1 MNNEVKTGV
10 YTLDGEDTPF
20 AFYTSLSAYRKAQFV
35 NSVSDILVGDNY
47 NYVIRDLAFDFCIV
61 AIFTDIDTS
70 DVQDA
75 DDGITA
81 MEEFV
86 DKFKPV
92 VDIVKANAEDGVLD
106 ELHTAIDLNIEYRT
120 GIHIN
125 PISSSLASLLN
136 TIERKVDDIDLDS
149 MMDFAQSMAGISGEL
164 TPEKML
170 DAYAKTNI
178 FKEHW
183 GDSEKDDTADDSAAD
198 DKFSVIDGG
207 DDIATDTDII
217 THSFS
222 PTAE

>member
-1 MNNEVKTGV
+1 MNNEIKTGV

-35 NSVSDILVGDNY
+35 NSVSNILVGDNY

-61 AIFTDIDTS
+61 AIFTDIDTA

-86 DKFKPV
+86 EKFKPV
-92 VDIVKANAEDGVLD
+92 IDIVKANIEDGVLD
-106 ELHTAIDLNIEYRT
+106 ELRTAIDLNIEYRT

-125 PISSSLASLLN
+125 PISSSLASFLD
-136 TIERKVDDIDLDS
+136 TIERKVDGIDLNS
-149 MMDFAQSMAGISGEL
+149 MMDLAQSMAGISDEL
-164 TPEKML
+164 TADKLL

-183 GDSEKDDTADDSAAD
+183 GDSNKDDAVEDNGFSVVDGSDSVAAD
-198 DKFSVIDGG
+198 AKV
-207 DDIATDTDII
+207 ATAPISSAT
-217 THSFS
+217 
-222 PTAE
+222 E

>member
-1 MNNEVKTGV
+1 MKNEVKTGV
-10 YTLDGEDTPF
+10 YTIDGKDNPF

-35 NSVSDILVGDNY
+35 NSVSDIIVGDNY
-47 NYVIRDLAFDFCIV
+47 NYVILDLAFDFCIV

-92 VDIVKANAEDGVLD
+92 IDTVKANVEDGVFD
-106 ELHTAIDLNIEYRT
+106 ELNTAIDLNVEYRT
-120 GIHIN
+120 GIHVN
-125 PISSSLASLLN
+125 TISSSIAN
-136 TIERKVDDIDLDS
+136 FIDTIERKIDGIDLNS
-149 MMDFAQSMAGISGEL
+149 MMDLAQSMADISDEL
-164 TPEKML
+164 TADKLL

-183 GDSEKDDTADDSAAD
+183 GDSNNGDADK
-198 DKFSVIDGG
+198 DKFSVVGG
-207 DDIATDTDII
+207 SDNVASNVISSAT
-217 THSFS
+217 
-222 PTAE
+222 E

>member
-20 AFYTSLSAYRKAQFV
+20 AFYTSLSAYRKSQFV
-35 NSVSDILVGDNY
+35 VSVSNILVGDNY

-61 AIFTDIDTS
+61 AIFTDIDTA

-75 DDGITA
+75 NDGITA

-86 DKFKPV
+86 EKFKPV
-92 VDIVKANAEDGVLD
+92 IDIVKANVEDGVLD
-106 ELHTAIDLNIEYRT
+106 ELHTAIDLNVEYRT

-125 PISSSLASLLN
+125 PISHSLASFID
-136 TIERKVDDIDLDS
+136 TIDRKVDGIDLNS
-149 MMDFAQSMAGISGEL
+149 MMDLAQSMAGISDEL
-164 TPEKML
+164 TADKLL

-183 GDSEKDDTADDSAAD
+183 GDHNENDAAD
-198 DKFSVIDGG
+198 DKFSVIDGNS
-207 DDIATDTDII
+207 DVAEDADTATTTTPPIV
-217 THSFS
+217 
-222 PTAE
+222 E

>member
-1 MNNEVKTGV
+1 MNNEIKTGV

-20 AFYTSLSAYRKAQFV
+20 AFYTSLNAYRKSQFV
-35 NSVSDILVGDNY
+35 VSVSNILVGDNY

-61 AIFTDIDTS
+61 AIFTDIDTA

-86 DKFKPV
+86 EKFKPV
-92 VDIVKANAEDGVLD
+92 IDIVKANVEDGVLD
-106 ELHTAIDLNIEYRT
+106 ALHTAIDLNIEYRT

-125 PISSSLASLLN
+125 PISSSIASFID
-136 TIERKVDDIDLDS
+136 TIERKVDGIDLNS
-149 MMDFAQSMAGISGEL
+149 MMDLAQSMAGISDEL
-164 TPEKML
+164 TADKLL

-183 GDSEKDDTADDSAAD
+183 GDSNKSDAAN
-198 DKFSVIDGG
+198 DKFSVIDGSG
-207 DDIATDTDII
+207 DVAEDTDTSIP
-217 THSFS
+217 TTS
-222 PTAE
+222 PVVE

>member
-1 MNNEVKTGV
+1 MNNEIKTGV
-10 YTLDGEDTPF
+10 YTIDDKDTPF
-20 AFYTSLSAYRKAQFV
+20 AFYTSLSAYRKSQFV
-35 NSVSDILVGDNY
+35 VSVSNILVGDNY

-61 AIFTDIDTS
+61 AIFTDIDTA

-86 DKFKPV
+86 EKFKPV
-92 VDIVKANAEDGVLD
+92 IDIVKANVEDGVFD

-136 TIERKVDDIDLDS
+136 TIERKVDGIDLNS
-149 MMDFAQSMAGISGEL
+149 MMDLAQSMSGISDEL
-164 TPEKML
+164 TADKLL

-183 GDSEKDDTADDSAAD
+183 NNDVANAVDDN
-198 DKFSVIDGG
+198 KFSVVYG
-207 DDIATDTDII
+207 DTDVEAD
-217 THSFS
+217 
-222 PTAE
+222 AEVVTPHISHTTE

>member
-1 MNNEVKTGV
+1 MNNEIKTGV
-10 YTLDGEDTPF
+10 YTIDDKDTPF
-20 AFYTSLSAYRKAQFV
+20 AFYTSLSAYRKSQFV
-35 NSVSDILVGDNY
+35 VSVSNILVGDNY

-61 AIFTDIDTS
+61 AIFTDIDTA

-86 DKFKPV
+86 EKFKPV
-92 VDIVKANAEDGVLD
+92 IDIVKANVEDGVFD

-136 TIERKVDDIDLDS
+136 TIERKVDGIDLNS
-149 MMDFAQSMAGISGEL
+149 MMDLAQSMSGISDEL
-164 TPEKML
+164 TADKLL
-170 DAYAKTNI
+170 DAYARTNI

-183 GDSEKDDTADDSAAD
+183 NNDVANAVDDN
-198 DKFSVIDGG
+198 KFSVVYGG
-207 DDIATDTDII
+207 TDVEAD
-217 THSFS
+217 
-222 PTAE
+222 AEVVTPHISHTTE

>member
-1 MNNEVKTGV
+1 MKNEVKTGI
-10 YTLDGEDTPF
+10 YTIDEKDAPF
-20 AFYTSLSAYRKAQFV
+20 AFYTSLSAYRKSQFV
-35 NSVSDILVGDNY
+35 VSVSNILVGDNY

-61 AIFTDIDTS
+61 AIFTDIDTA

-92 VDIVKANAEDGVLD
+92 IDIVKANVKNGVLD

-125 PISSSLASLLN
+125 PISSSLANLLDTLN
-136 TIERKVDDIDLDS
+136 NKFSGFDLDK
-149 MMDFAQSMAGISGEL
+149 MMEIAEPMSKIAGEL

-183 GDSEKDDTADDSAAD
+183 GDSEKNNDTDN
-198 DKFSVIDGG
+198 KFSVIDSGNDVKTG
-207 DDIATDTDII
+207 AKADASSP
-217 THSFS
+217 SFD
-222 PTAE
+222 AE

>member
-1 MNNEVKTGV
+1 MNNEIKTGV

-86 DKFKPV
+86 EKFNPV
-92 VDIVKANAEDGVLD
+92 IDIVKANAVDGVLD
-106 ELHTAIDLNIEYRT
+106 ELRKAIDLNIEYRT

-125 PISSSLASLLN
+125 PISSSIASFID
-136 TIERKVDDIDLDS
+136 TIERKVDGIDLNS
-149 MMDFAQSMAGISGEL
+149 MMDLAQSMAGISDEL
-164 TPEKML
+164 TADKLL
-170 DAYAKTNI
+170 DAYAKTDV
-178 FKEHW
+178 FKKHW
-183 GDSEKDDTADDSAAD
+183 GNPDKDDVVEDSG
-198 DKFSVIDGG
+198 FSVVDGG
-207 DDIATDTDII
+207 YDATSDTKGV
-217 THSFS
+217 
-222 PTAE
+222 TAPPSSVTE

>member
-1 MNNEVKTGV
+1 MNNEIKTGV
-10 YTLDGEDTPF
+10 YTLDGEDTHF

-35 NSVSDILVGDNY
+35 NYVSDILVGDNY
-47 NYVIRDLAFDFCIV
+47 NYVIRDLVFDFCVV
-61 AIFTDIDTS
+61 AIFTDIDTY

-86 DKFKPV
+86 EKFKPV
-92 VDIVKANAEDGVLD
+92 VDIVKANSVDGVFD
-106 ELHTAIDLNIEYRT
+106 ELHKAIDLNIEYRT

-125 PISSSLASLLN
+125 PISSSLASLLD

-149 MMDFAQSMAGISGEL
+149 IIDLAQSMTGISDEL
-164 TPEKML
+164 TADKLL

-183 GDSEKDDTADDSAAD
+183 NNDVADTVDD
-198 DKFSVIDGG
+198 DKSVVYGG
-207 DDIATDTDII
+207 ADVETSANVVTTPL
-217 THSFS
+217 S
-222 PTAE
+222 PADK

>member
-10 YTLDGEDTPF
+10 YTLDGVDTPF

-61 AIFTDIDTS
+61 AIFTDIDTA

-86 DKFKPV
+86 EKFKPV
-92 VDIVKANAEDGVLD
+92 VDIVKANSVDGILD
-106 ELHTAIDLNIEYRT
+106 ELHKAIDLNIEYRT
-120 GIHIN
+120 GVHIN
-125 PISSSLASLLN
+125 PISSSLANLIDTLTN
-136 TIERKVDDIDLDS
+136 KFNDFDLDK
-149 MMDFAQSMAGISGEL
+149 MMEIAEPMSKIAGEL

-183 GDSEKDDTADDSAAD
+183 GDSENDDSAVD

-207 DDIATDTDII
+207 DDVTIDTDT
-217 THSFS
+217 TTTPPFS
-222 PTAE
+222 VVK

>member
-1 MNNEVKTGV
+1 MNNEIKTGV

-61 AIFTDIDTS
+61 AIFTDIDTA

-86 DKFKPV
+86 EKFKPV
-92 VDIVKANAEDGVLD
+92 IDIVKANIEDGVLD
-106 ELHTAIDLNIEYRT
+106 ELRTAIDLNIEYRT

-125 PISSSLASLLN
+125 PISSSLASFLD
-136 TIERKVDDIDLDS
+136 TIERKVDGIDLNS
-149 MMDFAQSMAGISGEL
+149 MMDLAQSMAGISDEL
-164 TPEKML
+164 TADKLL

-183 GDSEKDDTADDSAAD
+183 GDSNKDDAVEDNGFSVVDGSDSVAAD
-198 DKFSVIDGG
+198 AKV
-207 DDIATDTDII
+207 ATAPISSAT
-217 THSFS
+217 
-222 PTAE
+222 E

>member
-1 MNNEVKTGV
+1 MKHEVKTGV
-10 YTLDGEDTPF
+10 YTIDGKDNSF
-20 AFYTSLSAYRKAQFV
+20 AFYTSLNAYRKSQFV
-35 NSVSDILVGDNY
+35 VSVSNILVGDNY

-61 AIFTDIDTS
+61 AIFTDIDTT

-92 VDIVKANAEDGVLD
+92 IDIVKENAVDGVLD
-106 ELHTAIDLNIEYRT
+106 ELRKAIDLNIEYHT

-125 PISSSLASLLN
+125 PISSSLANLLDTLN
-136 TIERKVDDIDLDS
+136 NKFSGFDLDK
-149 MMDFAQSMAGISGEL
+149 MMEIAEPMSKIAGEL

-183 GDSEKDDTADDSAAD
+183 GNSEKNEDAYN
-198 DKFSVIDGG
+198 KFSVVDGG
-207 DDIATDTDII
+207 GDVKSD
-217 THSFS
+217 SKS
-222 PTAE
+222 PSSDE

>member
-1 MNNEVKTGV
+1 MNNEIKTGV

-20 AFYTSLSAYRKAQFV
+20 AFYTSLNAYRKAQFV
-35 NSVSDILVGDNY
+35 NAVSDILVGDNY

-92 VDIVKANAEDGVLD
+92 VDIVKANSVDGVLD

-125 PISSSLASLLN
+125 PISSSLASLLDI
-136 TIERKVDDIDLDS
+136 IERKVDGIDLNS
-149 MMDFAQSMAGISGEL
+149 MMDLAQSMAGISDEL
-164 TPEKML
+164 TVDKLL

-183 GDSEKDDTADDSAAD
+183 SDSNEDDAAD
-198 DKFSVIDGG
+198 DKFSVIDGNNG
-207 DDIATDTDII
+207 VAEDIDATTY
-217 THSFS
+217 SAS
-222 PTAE
+222 PSVE

>member
-1 MNNEVKTGV
+1 MNNETKTGV
-10 YTLDGEDTPF
+10 YTFDGEDTPF

-92 VDIVKANAEDGVLD
+92 VDIVKANSVDGVLD
-106 ELHTAIDLNIEYRT
+106 ELHKAIDLNIEYRT

-125 PISSSLASLLN
+125 PIPSSLATLID
-136 TIERKVDDIDLDS
+136 TVERKIDGIDLDGI
-149 MMDFAQSMAGISGEL
+149 MDLAQSMSGISDEL
-164 TPEKML
+164 TADKLL

-183 GDSEKDDTADDSAAD
+183 GNSNESDATD
-198 DKFSVIDGG
+198 DKFSVIDGNSYVSE
-207 DDIATDTDII
+207 DTDTV
-217 THSFS
+217 TNAT
-222 PTAE
+222 PPVVE